1 MLGFNDIEL
10 KKTRFY
16 QDVFGEGRMEGRVEG
31 KQEGLVD
38 GEAAVLLRLLER
50 KFRPLPEPA
59 RQRVA
64 SADAETLLIWAER
77 ILDAKSLDDV
87 WGR

>member
-1 MLGFNDIEL
+1 VND
-10 KKTRFY
+10 
-16 QDVFGEGRMEGRVEG
+16 
-31 KQEGLVD
+31 
-38 GEAAVLLRLLER
+38 ALRSSAHLMA
-50 KFRPLPEPA
+50 LPKPA

>member
-1 MLGFNDIEL
+1 M
-10 KKTRFY
+10 
-16 QDVFGEGRMEGRVEG
+16 
-31 KQEGLVD
+31 
-38 GEAAVLLRLLER
+38 A
-50 KFRPLPEPA
+50 LPEPA